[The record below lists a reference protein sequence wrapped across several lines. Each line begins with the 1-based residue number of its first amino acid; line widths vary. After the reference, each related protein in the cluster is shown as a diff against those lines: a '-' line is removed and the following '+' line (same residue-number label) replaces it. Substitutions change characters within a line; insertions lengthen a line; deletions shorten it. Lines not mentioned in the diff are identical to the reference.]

1 MKTETLTGLLE
12 MFEHTRYHAELHL
25 FTWHPRG
32 ILDDALADEIV
43 GIVESQELFQDA
55 PFSRYADFSGLTNIR
70 LKIGHVFQVAEQRRE
85 VNEPAKSAFFA
96 DTTVGF
102 GIARMY
108 EELMKGA
115 FIHVR
120 AFRNRAE
127 AAEWLGV
134 PTAILQPESQ

>member
-1 MKTETLTGLLE
+1 MKTQTLSSMLE
-12 MFEHTRYHAELHL
+12 ILDHTHYRADWHL

-32 ILDDALADEIV
+32 IMDDALADEIV

-55 PFSRYADFSGLTNIR
+55 PFNRYTDFSGLTNIQ
-70 LKIGHVFQVAEQRRE
+70 LKIGHVFQVAERRRE
-85 VNEPAKSAFFA
+85 ANEPAKSAFFA

-108 EELMKGA
+108 EELMKA
-115 FIHVR
+115 APIQVR

-134 PTAILQPESQ
+134 PTEMLQPDSR